1 MRPEKKSLIFHVVD
15 DSISARMKESF
26 ENLEEQLKIEGLA
39 TTLYQVVMELIGNAI
54 KANIKRIYFERK
66 GLSIDDPEDYA
77 RGIEGFSAAYPV
89 IDRENYA
96 RAMQDLDLHVSLEI
110 DLDARR
116 LLIFVENNTVLVPE
130 EENRI
135 RAKLAGAMDV
145 KDVMEFFK
153 AYGDDLEGRGLG
165 LAMIVFLIRDLGFP
179 AEHFRVFKTDT
190 RTIARIEFPLDTN
203 YSPTRSQAIGS

>member
-1 MRPEKKSLIFHVVD
+1 
-15 DSISARMKESF
+15 MKDSF
-26 ENLEEQLKIEGLA
+26 EDLENRLKIEGLA

-54 KANIKRIYFERK
+54 KANIKRIYFERM
-66 GLSIDDPEDYA
+66 GLCIDDPEDYA
-77 RGIEGFSAAYPV
+77 RGIEGFSTAYPA

-179 AEHFRVFKTDT
+179 AEHFRVFKTDS

-203 YSPTRSQAIGS
+203 YRPTRSQAMGS